1 MRINKKKDLA
11 SIIAYSCFVGILIA
25 GIAIIFCVK
34 INYVEPLLFTGI
46 AISDTELNIK
56 FFRVTISIGIMSLF
70 IEMLFIPFEYIFLRR
85 VSLLNKISIIAFI
98 LTMTNLKA
106 IGETNSALINW
117 TGITW
122 FVARFFIVLID
133 IEQLAKLLKSKQ
145 TNKLTKITEYYLE
158 RKAKLLS
165 LVIAFLISGA
175 LVIIGLTSKDEFPD
189 QLVLFCMLPVFFLI
203 IFELFTHISS
213 YITKSNYKQTQQLN
227 YSGTYEQLITKL
239 SELGFVMEHKAE
251 HYTSFT
257 IKNFLFADQ
266 TIIANKKDN
275 HLNIMG
281 NAKIIDMLIEDLDAN
296 RTMICQV

>member
-56 FFRVTISIGIMSLF
+56 FFRVTFSIGIMSLF
-70 IEMLFIPFEYIFLRR
+70 IEMLFIPCEYTFLRR
-85 VSLLNKISIIAFI
+85 ISLLNKISIIAFI
-98 LTMTNLKA
+98 LTMINLKA

-133 IEQLAKLLKSKQ
+133 IEKLAKLLKSKQ

-158 RKAKLLS
+158 RKAKILS

-175 LVIIGLTSKDEFPD
+175 LVIIGFTSNDEFPD
-189 QLVLFCMLPVFFLI
+189 QVALFCMLPVFFLI

-296 RTMICQV
+296 KTMVCQV